1 MAGWGCAPFASVWCD
16 IGDILPAVR
25 PSCRVTLRAEQR
37 QKFFTISGTAHTL
50 VDHAHQFELPA
61 LTFRCR
67 VIFRIGHSARL
78 PLLISL
84 EFRQPQFLAN
94 LVIADAQFL
103 NLLVRH
109 MHFFAGFKI
118 DTVDNTV

>member
-1 MAGWGCAPFASVWCD
+1 MAGWECAPFASVWCD

-50 VDHAHQFELPA
+50 VDDSHQLELPA
-61 LTFRCR
+61 LALDCR
-67 VIFRIGHSARL
+67 VVFRIGHSTRL

-94 LVIADAQFL
+94 LVIANAQRL
-103 NLLVRH
+103 NLLVR
-109 MHFFAGFKI
+109 
-118 DTVDNTV
+118 

>member
-1 MAGWGCAPFASVWCD
+1 MAGWECAPFASVWCD

-25 PSCRVTLRAEQR
+25 PCGIVALCPKQR
-37 QKFFTISGTAHTL
+37 QKFFPVPGIAHTI
-50 VDHAHQFELPA
+50 VDDSHQLELPA
-61 LTFRCR
+61 LALDCR
-67 VIFRIGHSARL
+67 VVFRIGHSTRL